1 MAEIFLAELEAFI
14 TAGNESVIEERP
26 SCENEEENHI
36 RYDVIRSDH
45 WVDSRVFGV
54 KLIFGG
60 NWAGSGNKTGLAE
73 EVSAEGEVSNKPQ
86 VDSLIDKSMQLWT
99 IVDWSLIYFKH

>member
-45 WVDSRVFGV
+45 
-54 KLIFGG
+54 
-60 NWAGSGNKTGLAE
+60 
-73 EVSAEGEVSNKPQ
+73 
-86 VDSLIDKSMQLWT
+86 
-99 IVDWSLIYFKH
+99 